1 MYWWLLRLGILL
13 CACWLRPGLAEP
25 VPLRVVHLAE
35 PPSMHMTAVPATG
48 LADSVPTRIA
58 ELMTPLRGIDWY
70 RLQLASDWQAD
81 SPPLLAIRGILTA
94 RAAVYTP
101 PDYKARVLG
110 IFAADLDPGYSRR
123 AMVYPLPH
131 DLRADQ
137 PIYVAVG
144 RPGQPVPLQTS
155 IEDSSSYH
163 AADLRFVRAN
173 TFFIAVQVS
182 MLLVFVCFWLLLRE
196 RTYIYFIGY
205 QFFLV
210 MYLMSQTGELYSL
223 PGGAIFAAGGLK
235 FTNCLTALVPA
246 FGILFLLDFVSLREL
261 TPRLAKVLAAACGLY
276 LALATLVALP
286 IPFPL
291 SSLSVN
297 TLNVLHV
304 AATLTALTATGIALR
319 RGNRQAG
326 FFLLSWLP
334 LLILLMV
341 RATQQLN
348 SLLQTPWMEYAFAAS
363 MAYAALIIA
372 IGLAERTAQAWRER
386 DQAAHLAQ
394 FDPLTRVLNRR
405 AILAQLADAWAES
418 NATRARMAVLF
429 LDIDHFKQIN
439 DGHGHAAGDACLTA
453 VTQAMRA
460 ELGDADRLGRY
471 GGEEFVVLLRGEHAS
486 LARQVAE
493 RIRVRV
499 ATLRITFYER
509 AIPLSVSIGVAQ
521 REEGTPSVEAL
532 VDYADQAQYQAKAG
546 GRNRVVEYGG
556 GVAAEPVPAGGRHR
570 A

>member
-1 MYWWLLRLGILL
+1 MYRWLLRLGLLL
-13 CACWLRPGLAEP
+13 CVCWLQPGLAEP
-25 VPLRVVHLAE
+25 VPLRVVHLTE
-35 PPSMHMTAVPATG
+35 PPSMSKAPVPAAG
-48 LADSVPTRIA
+48 LADAEPTRIA
-58 ELMTPLRGIDWY
+58 KLMTPLRGIDWY
-70 RLQLASDWQAD
+70 QLQLASDWQAD
-81 SPPLLAIRGILTA
+81 STPLLTIRGILTA
-94 RAAVYTP
+94 RAAVYAP
-101 PDYKARVLG
+101 PDYEAQVLG
-110 IFAADLDPGYSRR
+110 IFTAKLDPSYSRR

-131 DLRADQ
+131 DLRTDQ

-144 RPGQPVPLQTS
+144 RPGQPVPLQAS

-223 PGGAIFAAGGLK
+223 PGGAIFAAGGLR

-246 FGILFLLDFVSLREL
+246 FGILFLLDFVSLRQL
-261 TPRLAKVLAAACGLY
+261 TPRLARALVLACGLY
-276 LALATLVALP
+276 LVLVILLALP
-286 IPFPL
+286 IPFFL
-291 SSLSVN
+291 SNLSIN
-297 TLNVLHV
+297 TLNVLHI
-304 AATLTALTATGIALR
+304 AATLAALTASGIALT

-341 RATQQLN
+341 RATQQFIN
-348 SLLQTPWMEYAFAAS
+348 LLQAPWMEYAFAAS

-386 DQAAHLAQ
+386 DQAADLAQ

-405 AILAQLADAWAES
+405 AILAQLADAWTES
-418 NATRARMAVLF
+418 KATRARMAVLF

-439 DGHGHAAGDACLTA
+439 DGHGHAAGDACLIA

-471 GGEEFVVLLRGEHAS
+471 GGEEFVVLLRGEHAA
-486 LARQVAE
+486 LARHVAE

-499 ATLRITFYER
+499 AALRITFYER
-509 AIPLSVSIGVAQ
+509 AIPLSVSIGVAL

-532 VDYADQAQYQAKAG
+532 VDYADQAQYRAKTG
-546 GRNRVVEYGG
+546 GRNRVFEYGAG
-556 GVAAEPVPAGGRHR
+556 AAVEPVPA
-570 A
+570 